1 MYDPMNLLVFTLI
14 VGARLIIPLWIPRF
28 PLPAI
33 IIALVLDGVD
43 AGLFST
49 FTTLPMDDYQSYDK
63 ALDIYYLTI
72 AYLAAVRNWTN
83 LGAVRIAAFLFYY
96 RLVGVVLFE
105 YVENRAL
112 LLVFANTFEYF
123 FILYEAARLRWDMR
137 RVTFRILL
145 VAAATIWIV
154 IKLPQEYW
162 IHIAQRDTSDTLM
175 ANPILIPILAVAIA
189 LIVWFGYWIVTQKL
203 PPADHVASLAMIDV
217 IPPGQMKEAMLR
229 YRSLSW
235 RDQGLWEKV
244 VLIALISSIFS
255 MMLPGTMLS
264 TLQLTI
270 GVAIVVVLNTIVSEL
285 LTRRELLSVHDLR
298 HFASMVVVN
307 MALAAVFM
315 ILLPE
320 PVRDVPI
327 RMSNMLFFFFL
338 VSLLV
343 TLFDRFRALA
353 IMRNGDEQM
362 GTVP

>member
-1 MYDPMNLLVFTLI
+1 MDDPTNLLVFVLI
-14 VGARLIIPLWIPRF
+14 VGSRLIVPLWIPRF

-33 IIALVLDGVD
+33 ILALVLDGID

-49 FTTLPMDDYQSYDK
+49 FTTLPMDNYQSYDK

-83 LGAVRIAAFLFYY
+83 PTAVRIAAFLFYY

-105 YVENRAL
+105 YFENRVL

-123 FILYEAARLRWDMR
+123 FILYEAARLRWDMT
-137 RVTFRILL
+137 RVNRQIL
-145 VAAATIWIV
+145 VGAAAAIWIV

-162 IHIAQRDTSDTLM
+162 IHIAQRDASDTLLE
-175 ANPILIPILAVAIA
+175 NPILIPILAVVIA
-189 LIVWFGYWIVTQKL
+189 VIVGGGYWIVTRKL
-203 PPADHVASLAMIDV
+203 PPADHSPTFAVGDSIL
-217 IPPGQMKEAMLR
+217 PSRMKEAMLR

-244 VLIALISSIFS
+244 VLISLISSIFS
-255 MMLPGTMLS
+255 MMLPGTVL
-264 TLQLTI
+264 TTAQLAL

-285 LTRRELLSVHDLR
+285 LTRWDMLSVHDIR
-298 HFASMVVVN
+298 HFASMVGVN
-307 MALAAVFM
+307 MALAATFLM
-315 ILLPE
+315 LLQQPAPE
-320 PVRDVPI
+320 GSL

-353 IMRNGDEQM
+353 IMRDEAEHT
-362 GTVP
+362 GNLP

>member
-1 MYDPMNLLVFTLI
+1 MNDSMSIVVFTLI
-14 VGARLIIPLWIPRF
+14 IASRLIVPLWIPRF
-28 PLPAI
+28 PLPTI
-33 IIALVLDGVD
+33 ILALVLDGID
-43 AGLFST
+43 GGILER
-49 FTTLPMDDYQSYDK
+49 FTNMSADSYQSYDK

-83 LGAVRIAAFLFYY
+83 PGAVRIAALLFYY

-105 YVENRAL
+105 YFENQAL
-112 LLVFANTFEYF
+112 LFIFANTFEYF

-137 RVTFRILL
+137 RVRFKTL
-145 VAAATIWIV
+145 VGATAAIWIV

-162 IHIAQRDTSDTLM
+162 IHIAQRDVSDTLA
-175 ANPILIPILAVAIA
+175 ANPVLIPILAVVIA
-189 LIVWFGYWIVTQKL
+189 VIVGIGYWVVTRKL
-203 PPADHVASLAMIDV
+203 PPADHSASFAVGDS
-217 IPPGQMKEAMLR
+217 IPLGRMNEAMVR

-255 MMLPGTMLS
+255 MMLPGTVL
-264 TLQLTI
+264 TTPQLAI

-285 LTRRELLSVHDLR
+285 LTRLEMLSVHDIR
-298 HFASMVVVN
+298 HFASMVGVN
-307 MALAAVFM
+307 MVLAAIFLV
-315 ILLPE
+315 LLPA
-320 PVRDVPI
+320 PTPDDSLRLG
-327 RMSNMLFFFFL
+327 NMLFFFFL

-353 IMRNGDEQM
+353 IMRDGEEHT